1 MAVCSPEDSQDQE
14 VGSGPGSYQIIAFGL
29 GPGAHEIL
37 CVPFKSEVFVSPN
50 PVELQKLGPAGLQS

>member
-37 CVPFKSEVFVSPN
+37 CVPFKSEVCFP
-50 PVELQKLGPAGLQS
+50 QSFGDLAYKPFLPS